1 MKRVAITRSG
11 RRLYY
16 SVILACLSTA
26 AAAHAGSHQYGPD
39 PALYIEECGSCH
51 VPYPPQR
58 MTQAGWETQ
67 MRNLQHHFGTDAS
80 MDDAARK
87 TILSFLVTNASLKE
101 KNAPTEPTARLT
113 KTRGFVK
120 EHGNIPPK
128 SLSFSNCSGCH
139 MQAEKGDFGERTL
152 KTPAGWRHDD

>member
-1 MKRVAITRSG
+1 MNLSG

-16 SVILACLSTA
+16 TVILACLSATGTA
-26 AAAHAGSHQYGPD
+26 AQAGSHQYGPY
-39 PALYIEECGSCH
+39 PAQYVEECGSCH

-67 MRNLQHHFGTDAS
+67 IRNLQHHFGTDAS
-80 MDDAARK
+80 IDEAARK
-87 TILSFLVTNASLKE
+87 TILSFLMANASQKE
-101 KNAPTEPTARLT
+101 KNAPAEPTARLT

-128 SLSFSNCSGCH
+128 NLSFSNCGGCH